1 MKGILLAGGRG
12 SRLYPTTDV
21 ISKHLLPV
29 FDKPMIYYSLS
40 LLIMAGVRDVLIIT
54 TPQDLYLYRNL
65 LGDGKDLG
73 MSLSYCIQQ
82 DANGIAE
89 AFILGKEFIGNDNV
103 MLVLG
108 DNILIDNSLP
118 EILIQSKKHV
128 ENNNQAYI
136 FAYKV
141 SNPKLFGVLT
151 LNNNGEII
159 AIEEKPNN
167 PTSNYAIVGVYFYP
181 NSVVDIAQSIQPSN
195 RGEKEISSINEY
207 YCNKKLLNYKVLE
220 NATWFDAGSCD
231 GLLNATNYIANF
243 QKSNNK
249 YIACIEE
256 LAYKNS
262 WVDKHKLQ
270 NLSYKS
276 DNEYYRYLRK
286 ILD

>member
-12 SRLYPTTDV
+12 SRLYPTTKV
-21 ISKHLLPV
+21 ISKHLLHV

-40 LLIMAGVRDVLIIT
+40 LLIMAGVREVLIIT
-54 TPQDLYLYRNL
+54 NKQDLRLYRRL
-65 LGDGKDLG
+65 LGDGRRLG
-73 MSLSYCIQQ
+73 MKFSYCIQKR
-82 DANGIAE
+82 ANGIAE
-89 AFILGKEFIGNDNV
+89 AFILGKKFIGNDNV

-108 DNILIDNSLP
+108 DNILIDDSLP
-118 EILIQSKKHV
+118 EILMQGRMEV
-128 ENNNQAYI
+128 ENNNHAHI

-141 SNPKLFGVLT
+141 DSPQLFGVLT
-151 LNNNGEII
+151 LNDNGEIL

-167 PTSNYAIVGVYFYP
+167 PTSNYAVIGIYFYP
-181 NSVVDIAQSIQPSN
+181 NNVVDIAQSIQPSS
-195 RGEKEISSINEY
+195 RGEKEISFINEY
-207 YCNKKLLNYKVLE
+207 YCNKKLLNYKILE

-256 LAYKNS
+256 LVYINS
-262 WVDKHKLQ
+262 WIDKSQLQ

-286 ILD
+286 IVD